1 MKKEEFLMN
10 RNSFAT
16 EKVNTTKEEY
26 YEGKRLSAFSMV
38 SVAGSFAINALI
50 IVYAIINTIV

>member
-1 MKKEEFLMN
+1 MN